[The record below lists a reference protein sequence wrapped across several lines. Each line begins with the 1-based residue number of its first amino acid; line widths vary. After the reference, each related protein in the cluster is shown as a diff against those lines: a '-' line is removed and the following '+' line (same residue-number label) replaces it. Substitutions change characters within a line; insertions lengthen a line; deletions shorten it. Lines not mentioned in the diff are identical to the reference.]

1 MAPEGGESDAK
12 LLFSASV
19 SPEAVSPE
27 MEPCTVPTVPLALLE
42 LLDEEVLLLEL
53 LDEETLL
60 LELLELLELLDD
72 ETLLLELE
80 TDELELLDTDDE
92 LEDEVLL
99 LELLMLLELLELMLL
114 ELLLELIGG
123 VPLDPPPPQADSAEA
138 TPSHKANPCTFFM

>member
-1 MAPEGGESDAK
+1 
-12 LLFSASV
+12 V
-19 SPEAVSPE
+19 
-27 MEPCTVPTVPLALLE
+27 LLE

-53 LDEETLL
+53 LDEETL
-60 LELLELLELLDD
+60 LLELLDD

-99 LELLMLLELLELMLL
+99 LELLMLLELLELML
-114 ELLLELIGG
+114 ELIGG

>member
-1 MAPEGGESDAK
+1 MAPEGGESDAR
-12 LLFSASV
+12 LLLRASV

-42 LLDEEVLLLEL
+42 LLDDETLLLEL

-60 LELLELLELLDD
+60 LELLDD
-72 ETLLLELE
+72 ETLLLELDM
-80 TDELELLDTDDE
+80 DELELLDTDDE

-138 TPSHKANPCTFFM
+138 TPNHKANPCTFFI

>member
-60 LELLELLELLDD
+60 LELLDD

-99 LELLMLLELLELMLL
+99 LELLMLLELLELML
-114 ELLLELIGG
+114 ELIGG

>member
-1 MAPEGGESDAK
+1 VAPEGGESDAK

-60 LELLELLELLDD
+60 LELLDD

-99 LELLMLLELLELMLL
+99 LELLMLLELLELML
-114 ELLLELIGG
+114 ELIGG